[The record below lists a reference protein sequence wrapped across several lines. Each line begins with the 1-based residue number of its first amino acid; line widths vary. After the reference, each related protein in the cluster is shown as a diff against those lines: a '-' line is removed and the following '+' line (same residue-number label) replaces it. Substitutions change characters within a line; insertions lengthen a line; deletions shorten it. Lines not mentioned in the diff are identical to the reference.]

1 MIEANQEKD
10 KLFLKHKE
18 EEVKRNREHKLRL
31 AHIYATALANLAQNR
46 TNNNWQMHHIPPT
59 NQDFRPHFMST
70 PAQSTA
76 SQPYTS
82 SSRNETQFYNHGIR
96 E

>member
-1 MIEANQEKD
+1 M
-10 KLFLKHKE
+10 
-18 EEVKRNREHKLRL
+18 KRNREHELRL
-31 AHIYATALANLAQNR
+31 SQLYATALANLAQNR

-82 SSRNETQFYNHGIR
+82 SSRNETQFYNQGIR